1 MIKSKI
7 KYSLLLFVFAIS
19 SCTSLPQE
27 TPLLSEEIGE
37 QMLDAKSSHLALL
50 NQYFIVKRDQIDI
63 FIDQVWIPEF
73 AENIFKKTKINKGWN
88 SIVNNND
95 KQKRLIFIT
104 RLGTLIQKK
113 INAKRIELMKPID
126 ELEYLL
132 TKKIINHYDSLLA
145 ANSTLTVYLKSAT
158 AVKELQ
164 NRALK
169 KLKLDKNLAVHIDKA
184 DEVVEKIIAGKGS
197 YIKNKDKIDKILNKL
212 K

>member
-1 MIKSKI
+1 MIKNKI
-7 KYSLLLFVFAIS
+7 KFSLLLFVFAIS
-19 SCTSLPQE
+19 GCTSLPQE

-37 QMLDAKSSHLALL
+37 QILDAKSSHLALL
-50 NQYFIVKRDQIDI
+50 NQYFIVKRNQIDV

-73 AENIFKKTKINKGWN
+73 AKNIFKKPKINKGWN
-88 SIVNNND
+88 SIVNDND
-95 KQKRLIFIT
+95 KQQRLIFIT
-104 RLGTLIQKK
+104 RLGALIQKK
-113 INAKRIELMKPID
+113 INAKRIELMKPVD

-132 TKKIINHYDSLLA
+132 TKKINNHYDSLLA
-145 ANSTLTVYLKSAT
+145 ANSTLTVYLKSAA